1 MDSEF
6 INKYI
11 EIMSHE
17 LTRVTRE
24 KMILQTQYEVS
35 LNKVKELE
43 KNIEDLTSTV
53 VKLEK
58 KNMLT
63 TNKKTKESDF

>member
-6 INKYI
+6 INRYI
-11 EIMSHE
+11 EIISNE

-35 LNKVKELE
+35 LNKIKELE
-43 KNIEDLTSTV
+43 KNIEDLNSTV

-58 KNMLT
+58 KNTST
-63 TNKKTKESDF
+63 TSKKTKESDF